1 MAKKRTSINELAQ
14 LDQAYGRKLTLKRQ
28 ISIALKPAI
37 ITTLFSFILLGVVGI
52 KPQEQA
58 NIVKSLPE
66 YAKFHAA
73 DPEDADLYLTNIE
86 KAKNKQYWEGDMPS
100 LKRGKESSASQSQAK
115 NFEEAGKA
123 YDDLQEAYK
132 KKTMIPNIIKSV
144 LSLWREL
151 IFFIIGFVYGWYYI
165 LPRQIKLEYNMSA
178 LTERNAAINLL
189 TQAFADT
196 TQPPVFAL
204 QVARDNTHGKL
215 KDDFRLLS
223 SIVSKRESDQAIL
236 DAFRNLRHEY
246 ADDVQFDLFM
256 EQVTTYIIKGDISQK
271 TFNNIMR
278 QHNSIMGTTITFQQH
293 KDARVKKLQQL
304 MYMSFGVGL
313 FVAFVVMAI
322 LGSSMFIDKV
332 WGGLT
337 GIGGSLVIAGGTL
350 VIYSL
355 MMKAYFDNDLMSI

>member
-14 LDQAYGRKLTLKRQ
+14 LDQAYGRKLTRRRQ

-66 YAKFHAA
+66 YSAFKAA
-73 DPEDADLYLTNIE
+73 DPEDADLYLTNIQ

-100 LKRGKESSASQSQAK
+100 LKRGHKDGSTSQAK
-115 NFEEAGKA
+115 NFKESGKA
-123 YDDLQEAYK
+123 YDELQEAYK

-196 TQPPVFAL
+196 SQPPVFAL

-223 SIVSKRESDQAIL
+223 SIVSKRESDQTIL

-293 KDARVKKLQQL
+293 KDARVKKLLQL
-304 MYMSFGVGL
+304 LYMSFGVGL
-313 FVAFVVMAI
+313 FVAFIVMSI
-322 LGSSMFIDKV
+322 LGPSMFIDKV
-332 WGGLT
+332 WGGIT
-337 GIGGSLVIAGGTL
+337 GIGGSFVIAGGTL
-350 VIYSL
+350 LIYSL

>member
-1 MAKKRTSINELAQ
+1 MAKKRISITELAQ
-14 LDQAYGRKLTLKRQ
+14 LDQAYGRELTWKRQ
-28 ISIALKPAI
+28 FKIALKPAI
-37 ITTLFSFILLGVVGI
+37 ITMLFSFVLLGIVGLSP
-52 KPQEQA
+52 KEQA

-66 YAKFHAA
+66 YQHFAA
-73 DPEDADLYLTNIE
+73 VDPTDADTYLTSIR
-86 KAKNKQYWEGDMPS
+86 KAKNKQFWEADMPS
-100 LKRGKESSASQSQAK
+100 TKRKQKESGYRKDNYKEVAT
-115 NFEEAGKA
+115 A
-123 YDDLQEAYK
+123 YDAMTAAYK
-132 KKTMIPNIIKSV
+132 KKAFWPNIIKSA
-144 LSLWREL
+144 LSLWREV
-151 IFFIIGFVYGWYYI
+151 IFFLIGFAYGWLYV

-223 SIVSKRESDQAIL
+223 SIVSKRESDQSIME
-236 DAFRNLRHEY
+236 AFRNMRHEY

-278 QHNSIMGTTITFQQH
+278 QHNAIMGATTTFQQH
-293 KDARVKKLQQL
+293 KQARVAKLTQL

-313 FVAFVVMAI
+313 FVAFVVMSI
-322 LGSSMFIDKV
+322 LGAAMFMDRV
-332 WGGLT
+332 WGSMVGL
-337 GIGGSLVIAGGTL
+337 GGSFVVAGGTL
-350 VIYSL
+350 LIYSL
-355 MMKAYFDNDLMSI
+355 MMKNFFDNDLMSM

>member
-1 MAKKRTSINELAQ
+1 MAKKRISITELAQ
-14 LDQAYGRKLTLKRQ
+14 LDEAYGRKLTWKRQ
-28 ISIALKPAI
+28 VKIALKPAI
-37 ITTLFSFILLGVVGI
+37 ITMLFSFVLLGIVGV
-52 KPQEQA
+52 KSNEQA
-58 NIVKSLPE
+58 KIISNLPE
-66 YAKFHAA
+66 YQHFSQI
-73 DPEDADLYLTNIE
+73 DPEDAQTYLTNIK
-86 KAKNKQYWEGDMPS
+86 KAKNKQFWEQDMPS
-100 LKRGKESSASQSQAK
+100 QKRKQSKTGYKGSNYNEVA
-115 NFEEAGKA
+115 KA
-123 YDDLQEAYK
+123 YDNMNAAYAK
-132 KKTMIPNIIKSV
+132 KAMIPNLIKSV
-144 LSLWREL
+144 VSLWREA
-151 IFFIIGFVYGWYYI
+151 IFFLIGFAYGWFYV

-236 DAFRNLRHEY
+236 DAFRNMRHEY

-278 QHNSIMGTTITFQQH
+278 QHNSIMAATTTFQQH
-293 KDARVKKLQQL
+293 KQSRVGKLTQL

-313 FVAFVVMAI
+313 FVAFVVMSI
-322 LGSSMFIDKV
+322 LGPAMFVDKV
-332 WGGLT
+332 WGAMV
-337 GIGGSLVIAGGTL
+337 GIGGAFVIAGGTL
-350 VIYSL
+350 LIYSM
-355 MMKAYFDNDLMSI
+355 MMKTFFDNDLMSM

>member
-14 LDQAYGRKLTLKRQ
+14 LDQAYGRKLTWKRQ
-28 ISIALKPAI
+28 VKIAMKPAI
-37 ITTLFSFILLGVVGI
+37 ITTLFSFVLLGVVGLSSH
-52 KPQEQA
+52 EQA
-58 NIVKSLPE
+58 KITANLPE
-66 YAKFHAA
+66 YQHFASI
-73 DPEDADLYLTNIE
+73 DSEDAKTYLTNID
-86 KAKNKQYWEGDMPS
+86 KGKNKQFWEQDMPS
-100 LKRGKESSASQSQAK
+100 TKRKQSETGYKNGNYKEAAQ
-115 NFEEAGKA
+115 A
-123 YDDLQEAYK
+123 YDAMKTAYK
-132 KKTMIPNIIKSV
+132 KKSFVPNLIKSV
-144 LSLWREL
+144 TSLWREAV
-151 IFFIIGFVYGWYYI
+151 FFLIGFAYGWLYV

-223 SIVSKRESDQAIL
+223 SIVSKRESDQAIM
-236 DAFRNLRHEY
+236 DGFRNMRHEY

-278 QHNSIMGTTITFQQH
+278 QHNAIMAATTTFQQH
-293 KDARVKKLQQL
+293 KRSRVAKLTQL

-313 FVAFVVMAI
+313 FVAFVVMNI
-322 LGSSMFIDKV
+322 LGTSMFVDKV
-332 WGGLT
+332 WGSMVGL
-337 GIGGSLVIAGGTL
+337 GGAFVVAGGTL
-350 VIYSL
+350 LIYSL
-355 MMKAYFDNDLMSI
+355 MMKTFFDNDLMSM

>member
-14 LDQAYGRKLTLKRQ
+14 LDQAYGRKLTRRRQ

-66 YAKFHAA
+66 YSAFKAA
-73 DPEDADLYLTNIE
+73 DPEDADLYLTNIQ

-100 LKRGKESSASQSQAK
+100 LKRGHKDGSTSQVK
-115 NFEEAGKA
+115 NFNEAGKA
-123 YDDLQEAYK
+123 YDELQEAYK

-223 SIVSKRESDQAIL
+223 SIVSKRESDQTIL

-304 MYMSFGVGL
+304 LYMSFGVGL
-313 FVAFVVMAI
+313 FVAFIVMSI
-322 LGSSMFIDKV
+322 LGPSMFIDKV
-332 WGGLT
+332 WGGIT
-337 GIGGSLVIAGGTL
+337 GIGGSFVIAGGTL
-350 VIYSL
+350 AIYSL
-355 MMKAYFDNDLMSI
+355 MMKAYFDNDLMSV

>member
-1 MAKKRTSINELAQ
+1 MAKKRISITELAQ
-14 LDQAYGRKLTLKRQ
+14 LDEAYGRKLTWKRQ
-28 ISIALKPAI
+28 VKIALKPAI
-37 ITTLFSFILLGVVGI
+37 ITMLFSFVLLGVVGL
-52 KPQEQA
+52 KPNEQA
-58 NIVKSLPE
+58 NIISNLPE
-66 YAKFHAA
+66 YQHFSQI
-73 DPEDADLYLTNIE
+73 DPEDAQTYLTNIK
-86 KAKNKQYWEGDMPS
+86 KAKNKQFWEQDMPS
-100 LKRGKESSASQSQAK
+100 QKRKQSKTGYKGSNYNEVA
-115 NFEEAGKA
+115 KA
-123 YDDLQEAYK
+123 YDNMNAAYAK
-132 KKTMIPNIIKSV
+132 KAMIPNMIKSV
-144 LSLWREL
+144 VSLWREA
-151 IFFIIGFVYGWYYI
+151 IFFLIGFAYGWFYV

-236 DAFRNLRHEY
+236 DGFRNMRHEY

-278 QHNSIMGTTITFQQH
+278 QHNDIMAATTTFQQH
-293 KDARVKKLQQL
+293 KQARVAKMTQL

-313 FVAFVVMAI
+313 FVAFVVMNI
-322 LGSSMFIDKV
+322 LGPAMFIDKV
-332 WGGLT
+332 WGSMV
-337 GIGGSLVIAGGTL
+337 GIGGSFVIAGGTL
-350 VIYSL
+350 LIYSM
-355 MMKAYFDNDLMSI
+355 MMKTFFDNDLMSM